1 MKKTIAIIGATGRV
15 GSALAKCFAKTG
27 NRLLL
32 MSHNAVKLS
41 TLTHTI
47 RQMFDEADVVKFDCQ
62 LDCSWEAD
70 IIILAVPHIAERE
83 IAKLIK
89 DVVTQKIVISI
100 ANRLD
105 TRFERI
111 SSEISEAEELQKLLP
126 NTKIVKAF
134 NISHGTDF
142 TKSVIPKD
150 CFLAGDDVTA
160 LNEVS
165 KLIIPAGFNPI
176 LSGKLYQC
184 RVLEATQ
191 TMLSTINTLHKTF

>member
-1 MKKTIAIIGATGRV
+1 MKKTVAIIGATGRV
-15 GSALAKCFAKTG
+15 GSVLAKCFAKTG

-32 MSHNAVKLS
+32 MSHNAEKLNL
-41 TLTHTI
+41 LTNNI
-47 RQMFDEADVVKFDCQ
+47 LQMFDEADVVKSDCQ

-89 DVVTQKIVISI
+89 EVVTQKIVISI

-105 TRFERI
+105 TRFEKLYN
-111 SSEISEAEELQKLLP
+111 ETSEAEELQKLLP
-126 NTKIVKAF
+126 YTKVVKAF

-142 TKSVIPKD
+142 SKSVIPKD
-150 CFLAGDDVTA
+150 CFLAGDDVAA

-184 RVLEATQ
+184 RVLESTQ
-191 TMLSTINTLHKTF
+191 TMLSTINTLHNNF